1 MRSIAIA
8 RSVLLGLLALILVGG
23 CPAASNQGP
32 ATTLDSYSA
41 ALRTGDYA
49 RAYGMMSESFRAKY
63 SKDEFVRMMKENK
76 REVEDTAARLEAGHR
91 SLDVSAEFR
100 YGLGDSLRLVNEHGS
115 WRIASNP
122 ILFYSM
128 ATPRDALRSFVRA
141 YRLERWDIMLRFVP
155 GKYAEKMT
163 EAKMKNQ
170 FRGEHREQ
178 IASMMNMLE
187 ANLDEPIED
196 KGNEAR
202 MPYGDRYEVKF
213 IREDGLW
220 KIQDLD

>member
-1 MRSIAIA
+1 MSGFAMLRGA
-8 RSVLLGLLALILVGG
+8 VLGLLFLVAG
-23 CPAASNQGP
+23 CPAAANRGP
-32 ATTLDSYSA
+32 TATLDSYSA
-41 ALRTGDYA
+41 ALRKGNYGD
-49 RAYGMMSESFRAKY
+49 AYGMMSESFRAKY

-76 REVEDTAARLEAGHR
+76 REVEDTAARLGTRHR
-91 SLDVSAEFR
+91 QLDVSAEFR
-100 YGLGDSLRLVNEHGS
+100 YGLGDSLRLVQERGH

-122 ILFYSM
+122 IQFYSM

-155 GKYAEKMT
+155 NKYADKMN

-170 FRGEHREQ
+170 FRGDHREQ
-178 IASMMNMLE
+178 AASMMNMLE
-187 ANLDEPIED
+187 ANIDEPIDD

>member
-1 MRSIAIA
+1 MSGFAMVRGA
-8 RSVLLGLLALILVGG
+8 VLGVVALTLVAG
-23 CPAASNQGP
+23 CPSAANQGP
-32 ATTLDSYSA
+32 ATTLDNYSA
-41 ALRTGDYA
+41 ALRKGDYGE
-49 RAYGMMSESFRAKY
+49 AYGMMSESFRAKY

-76 REVEDTAARLEAGHR
+76 REVEDTAARLGAR
-91 SLDVSAEFR
+91 QRDLDITAEFR
-100 YGLGDSLRLVNEHGS
+100 YGLGDSLRLVQERGS

-122 ILFYSM
+122 IQFYSM

-155 GKYAEKMT
+155 NKYAEKMN

-178 IASMMNMLE
+178 VASMMNMLE
-187 ANLDEPIED
+187 ANIDEPIED